1 MPGSRRI
8 LRHGRAADPW
18 RWCAALT
25 LAFAALTFWRLG
37 IPSKIYFDELHYV
50 PAARALLHMRRANP
64 EHPMVAKL
72 AIALAIRLF
81 GDHPAAWRLPSAL
94 MGTVGLWAFSRALC
108 LASGRRV
115 ATVVGTLLLACN
127 FAWFVQ
133 SRVAMLDMVMAGFAM
148 VMLWQVLAAVR
159 LPAGHAGRAR
169 LHLLAAGVAMGL
181 SLGAKWSVLPVIVL
195 VPLALAA
202 VRVAVAGPR
211 ALTRS
216 NAPPMQGISLAE
228 LALWLGLLPLAVYV
242 ASFTP
247 IALWRDNTVPLT
259 HIVAW
264 HRYMVQ
270 LQASVIKHHPYQ
282 SVWWQWV
289 IDWRPIWFLYE
300 NVDGAQRGIL
310 LLGNPFAMLA
320 GLPAMVWC
328 LWRGVATFGAR
339 RAPRLGAATHP
350 PRRDRGRGG
359 AAVDR
364 DGGYVGDRRQ
374 AGAVLLPL
382 PASRRLPDGLSG
394 AGAGRVVERGAPL
407 GPDGTAALAGAGGG
421 GAVGGAVRMVLPHP
435 RRATARRAA
444 RLCDMDVAE

>member
-37 IPSKIYFDELHYV
+37 IPSKIYFDELYYV

-339 RAPRLGAATHP
+339 HWRWDA
-350 PRRDRGRGG
+350 GG
-359 AAVDR
+359 AALLWIATVGMWAI
-364 DGGYVGDRRQ
+364 DGKPVQFYYHYLLPGAFLMACLALALDAWWSEARRWGRM
-374 AGAVLLPL
+374 APLRWLAPGAVALSVALFAWFFPILAALPL
-382 PASRRLPDGLSG
+382 G
-394 AGAGRVVERGAPL
+394 
-407 GPDGTAALAGAGGG
+407 GPHAF
-421 GAVGGAVRMVLPHP
+421 
-435 RRATARRAA
+435 ATWMWLNSWR
-444 RLCDMDVAE
+444 